1 MVSEKDRGTPI
12 RFEGQTALITGVGDL
27 GHSIATKLADLG
39 CHVVRG
45 IKEGSVP
52 SDNKLVGEYEE
63 RYGTYDIYS
72 YEASK
77 EGGEALIESVLEH
90 SGTLQVII
98 HMPDLSFT
106 DIPFPEIT
114 PFSWHAGTI
123 KPIEEAFF
131 LCQPAFR
138 VMRENNYGKILFI
151 LPQSL
156 LYGSSGG
163 TTKKVA
169 SMACIGLMN
178 VTKLEGRKYTVGV
191 NALVPMAFRSM
202 PEVPGAGNDSP
213 GIDPAYIT
221 SMMVYLSSKECTE
234 SGRIYVAGPGTY
246 AKAAI
251 MTGESSVPPL
261 KSSGPVEVEDV
272 ADAWKEISRLD
283 NAASYWDQDGMIGE
297 LFEKVVDFSKTSIDA
312 ARNSPAH
319 RLPKDE
325 IRFDGRVAI
334 VTGAG
339 EGLGRVYALEL
350 ALRGALVVVN
360 DYGVPRDGSGEGNR
374 APADRVVKEIRA
386 LGGKAIPQYDS
397 VATGEGGRAIV
408 KTALDAFGKVDILIN
423 NAGIIRDKSFVKMTI
438 ENWRAVLNVHLNG
451 AFYVAQA
458 AFGYMAAQGYGRIL
472 MTTSVGGLYGNFG
485 QSNYGTA
492 KMGLVGLMSA
502 LSHEG
507 SPHGIR
513 VNTIAPLAATRM
525 NADVMPEDQV
535 EKMDPRAVAAVVLY
549 LVSDACSATGMI
561 INASAGA
568 FNRAAVVTGEGF
580 RITEDQMTP
589 TPEMIARS
597 WEQLNATKEVSA
609 FNDERDAMAWF
620 SQSG

>member
-1 MVSEKDRGTPI
+1 M
-12 RFEGQTALITGVGDL
+12 
-27 GHSIATKLADLG
+27 
-39 CHVVRG
+39 
-45 IKEGSVP
+45 
-52 SDNKLVGEYEE
+52 
-63 RYGTYDIYS
+63 
-72 YEASK
+72 
-77 EGGEALIESVLEH
+77 
-90 SGTLQVII
+90 
-98 HMPDLSFT
+98 
-106 DIPFPEIT
+106 
-114 PFSWHAGTI
+114 
-123 KPIEEAFF
+123 
-131 LCQPAFR
+131 
-138 VMRENNYGKILFI
+138 
-151 LPQSL
+151 
-156 LYGSSGG
+156 
-163 TTKKVA
+163 
-169 SMACIGLMN
+169 
-178 VTKLEGRKYTVGV
+178 
-191 NALVPMAFRSM
+191 
-202 PEVPGAGNDSP
+202 
-213 GIDPAYIT
+213 
-221 SMMVYLSSKECTE
+221 
-234 SGRIYVAGPGTY
+234 
-246 AKAAI
+246 
-251 MTGESSVPPL
+251 
-261 KSSGPVEVEDV
+261 
-272 ADAWKEISRLD
+272 
-283 NAASYWDQDGMIGE
+283 
-297 LFEKVVDFSKTSIDA
+297 
-312 ARNSPAH
+312 
-319 RLPKDE
+319 
-325 IRFDGRVAI
+325 
-334 VTGAG
+334 
-339 EGLGRVYALEL
+339 
-350 ALRGALVVVN
+350 
-360 DYGVPRDGSGEGNR
+360 
-374 APADRVVKEIRA
+374 KEIRA